1 MKVLLC
7 CAGGLSSSI
16 LMKKMKTWADAHG
29 EDLEIQAM
37 GTGEAVETWQNG
49 YECVLLAPQVSYRLK
64 QLQEEIKLPIAEV
77 PSLDYAIGNAENVMK
92 LAHKLCD
99 NKDAKSF
106 AVKIIRAKDY
116 ADMSRKAANIIS
128 AQVIMKPNC
137 VLGLATG
144 GTPVGAYK
152 QLVEWYNKGDINFF
166 EVTTVNLDE

>member
-77 PSLDYAIGNAENVMK
+77 PSLDYASCNPENGMK

-99 NKDAKSF
+99 NK
-106 AVKIIRAKDY
+106 
-116 ADMSRKAANIIS
+116 
-128 AQVIMKPNC
+128 
-137 VLGLATG
+137 
-144 GTPVGAYK
+144 
-152 QLVEWYNKGDINFF
+152 
-166 EVTTVNLDE
+166 

>member
-1 MKVLLC
+1 MKGAFYYESFALLRWRSVQQHPDEEDED
-7 CAGGLSSSI
+7 L
-16 LMKKMKTWADAHG
+16 ADAHG

-99 NKDAKSF
+99 K
-106 AVKIIRAKDY
+106 
-116 ADMSRKAANIIS
+116 
-128 AQVIMKPNC
+128 
-137 VLGLATG
+137 
-144 GTPVGAYK
+144 
-152 QLVEWYNKGDINFF
+152 
-166 EVTTVNLDE
+166 

>member
-64 QLQEEIKLPIAEV
+64 QLQEEIKLHGYV
-77 PSLDYAIGNAENVMK
+77 PQP
-92 LAHKLCD
+92 
-99 NKDAKSF
+99 
-106 AVKIIRAKDY
+106 
-116 ADMSRKAANIIS
+116 
-128 AQVIMKPNC
+128 AQ
-137 VLGLATG
+137 
-144 GTPVGAYK
+144 GASGRRLERYPR
-152 QLVEWYNKGDINFF
+152 GR
-166 EVTTVNLDE
+166 

>member
-49 YECVLLAPQVSYRLK
+49 YECVLLAPPVSYRLK

-77 PSLDYAIGNAENVMK
+77 PSLDYEMCIRDRAAAARHRRRGHQPHHQRRTGIRYEAV
-92 LAHKLCD
+92 HQP
-99 NKDAKSF
+99 DAPEQGQS
-106 AVKIIRAKDY
+106 
-116 ADMSRKAANIIS
+116 
-128 AQVIMKPNC
+128 
-137 VLGLATG
+137 
-144 GTPVGAYK
+144 
-152 QLVEWYNKGDINFF
+152 
-166 EVTTVNLDE
+166 

>member
-64 QLQEEIKLPIAEV
+64 QLQEEIKLPIASCAINNREKRLRNHGCKRLHGYV
-77 PSLDYAIGNAENVMK
+77 PQP
-92 LAHKLCD
+92 
-99 NKDAKSF
+99 
-106 AVKIIRAKDY
+106 
-116 ADMSRKAANIIS
+116 
-128 AQVIMKPNC
+128 AQ
-137 VLGLATG
+137 
-144 GTPVGAYK
+144 GASGRRLERYPR
-152 QLVEWYNKGDINFF
+152 GR
-166 EVTTVNLDE
+166 

>member
-64 QLQEEIKLPIAEV
+64 LPIAEV

-99 NKDAKSF
+99 K
-106 AVKIIRAKDY
+106 
-116 ADMSRKAANIIS
+116 
-128 AQVIMKPNC
+128 
-137 VLGLATG
+137 
-144 GTPVGAYK
+144 
-152 QLVEWYNKGDINFF
+152 
-166 EVTTVNLDE
+166 

>member
-49 YECVLLAPQVSYRLK
+49 YECVLLAPQV
-64 QLQEEIKLPIAEV
+64 EIKLPIAEV

-99 NKDAKSF
+99 K
-106 AVKIIRAKDY
+106 
-116 ADMSRKAANIIS
+116 
-128 AQVIMKPNC
+128 
-137 VLGLATG
+137 
-144 GTPVGAYK
+144 
-152 QLVEWYNKGDINFF
+152 
-166 EVTTVNLDE
+166 

>member
-29 EDLEIQAM
+29 EDL
-37 GTGEAVETWQNG
+37 
-49 YECVLLAPQVSYRLK
+49 ECVLLAPQVSYRLK

-99 NKDAKSF
+99 K
-106 AVKIIRAKDY
+106 
-116 ADMSRKAANIIS
+116 
-128 AQVIMKPNC
+128 
-137 VLGLATG
+137 
-144 GTPVGAYK
+144 
-152 QLVEWYNKGDINFF
+152 
-166 EVTTVNLDE
+166 

>member
-49 YECVLLAPQVSYRLK
+49 YECVL
-64 QLQEEIKLPIAEV
+64 QEEIKLPIAEV

-99 NKDAKSF
+99 K
-106 AVKIIRAKDY
+106 
-116 ADMSRKAANIIS
+116 
-128 AQVIMKPNC
+128 
-137 VLGLATG
+137 
-144 GTPVGAYK
+144 
-152 QLVEWYNKGDINFF
+152 
-166 EVTTVNLDE
+166 

>member
-77 PSLDYAIGNAENVMK
+77 PSLDYAIGNAENVM
-92 LAHKLCD
+92 
-99 NKDAKSF
+99 
-106 AVKIIRAKDY
+106 
-116 ADMSRKAANIIS
+116 
-128 AQVIMKPNC
+128 
-137 VLGLATG
+137 
-144 GTPVGAYK
+144 
-152 QLVEWYNKGDINFF
+152 
-166 EVTTVNLDE
+166 

>member
-37 GTGEAVETWQNG
+37 
-49 YECVLLAPQVSYRLK
+49 K

-99 NKDAKSF
+99 K
-106 AVKIIRAKDY
+106 
-116 ADMSRKAANIIS
+116 
-128 AQVIMKPNC
+128 
-137 VLGLATG
+137 
-144 GTPVGAYK
+144 
-152 QLVEWYNKGDINFF
+152 
-166 EVTTVNLDE
+166 

>member
-77 PSLDYAIGNAENVMK
+77 PSLDYAIGNAENVMI
-92 LAHKLCD
+92 AVFCCFFSSFSSWHITQEVFF
-99 NKDAKSF
+99 SF
-106 AVKIIRAKDY
+106 ANSTNLERLKSSTLSPAITSKSSAKFSFST
-116 ADMSRKAANIIS
+116 AS
-128 AQVIMKPNC
+128 
-137 VLGLATG
+137 
-144 GTPVGAYK
+144 
-152 QLVEWYNKGDINFF
+152 
-166 EVTTVNLDE
+166 

>member
-16 LMKKMKTWADAHG
+16 LMKKMKPWAAAHG
-29 EDLEIQAM
+29 EDL
-37 GTGEAVETWQNG
+37 ETWQNG

-99 NKDAKSF
+99 K
-106 AVKIIRAKDY
+106 
-116 ADMSRKAANIIS
+116 
-128 AQVIMKPNC
+128 
-137 VLGLATG
+137 
-144 GTPVGAYK
+144 
-152 QLVEWYNKGDINFF
+152 
-166 EVTTVNLDE
+166 

>member
-64 QLQEEIKLPIAEV
+64 QLQEEIKLPRSPV
-77 PSLDYAIGNAENVMK
+77 
-92 LAHKLCD
+92 
-99 NKDAKSF
+99 
-106 AVKIIRAKDY
+106 RAKMPAY
-116 ADMSRKAANIIS
+116 RSMRWRRIS
-128 AQVIMKPNC
+128 A
-137 VLGLATG
+137 
-144 GTPVGAYK
+144 GTR
-152 QLVEWYNKGDINFF
+152 
-166 EVTTVNLDE
+166 

>member
-49 YECVLLAPQVSYRLK
+49 YECVLLADRYARKCKTVQKRIYRLK

-99 NKDAKSF
+99 K
-106 AVKIIRAKDY
+106 
-116 ADMSRKAANIIS
+116 
-128 AQVIMKPNC
+128 
-137 VLGLATG
+137 
-144 GTPVGAYK
+144 
-152 QLVEWYNKGDINFF
+152 
-166 EVTTVNLDE
+166 

>member
-49 YECVLLAPQVSYRLK
+49 YECVLLAHLGSQK

-99 NKDAKSF
+99 NK
-106 AVKIIRAKDY
+106 
-116 ADMSRKAANIIS
+116 
-128 AQVIMKPNC
+128 
-137 VLGLATG
+137 
-144 GTPVGAYK
+144 
-152 QLVEWYNKGDINFF
+152 
-166 EVTTVNLDE
+166 

>member
-64 QLQEEIKLPIAEV
+64 QLQEELKLPIAEV
-77 PSLDYAIGNAENVMK
+77 PSLDYAIGTAENVMK

-99 NKDAKSF
+99 NK
-106 AVKIIRAKDY
+106 
-116 ADMSRKAANIIS
+116 
-128 AQVIMKPNC
+128 
-137 VLGLATG
+137 
-144 GTPVGAYK
+144 
-152 QLVEWYNKGDINFF
+152 
-166 EVTTVNLDE
+166 